1 MVLVAVVG
9 GEDKG
14 GEGKRKEDER
24 VDVRVGW
31 WRGLLEELVNDDGD
45 ESGDGD
51 DRVHSITIH
60 TLKVELNGVEATVI
74 HSAR

>member
-24 VDVRVGW
+24 VDVRVG
-31 WRGLLEELVNDDGD
+31 
-45 ESGDGD
+45 
-51 DRVHSITIH
+51 
-60 TLKVELNGVEATVI
+60 
-74 HSAR
+74 